1 MTRDKKSCHL
11 VEMTEEKINLKQ
23 LASRTSPNKDN
34 KQKYQA
40 KESIDDFINML
51 STKTTQSAGI
61 EELNEM
67 IAHGWSLQEK

>member
-23 LASRTSPNKDN
+23 LASSTSPNKDT
-34 KQKYQA
+34 KQK
-40 KESIDDFINML
+40 ERIDDFISML
-51 STKTTQSAGI
+51 STKTTQSVSI

-67 IAHGWSLQEK
+67 IAHEWSLQEK

>member
-23 LASRTSPNKDN
+23 LASSTSPNKDT
-34 KQKYQA
+34 KQ
-40 KESIDDFINML
+40 KESIDDFISML
-51 STKTTQSAGI
+51 STKTTQSVSI

-67 IAHGWSLQEK
+67 VAHGWSLQEK